1 MSGMSMQLNKL
12 LYNSDRITW
21 LYFNGIKLATVSDD
35 TNSYLA
41 LWINDDKY
49 QTTFVFLPL
58 TDDLVNKV
66 IDIHTAFKIAP
77 FMYLSTYIDEYD
89 VDVVTKITGL
99 TDDQLPLPG
108 VYYGL

>member
-1 MSGMSMQLNKL
+1 MQLNRL
-12 LYNSDRITW
+12 LYNSGTITW
-21 LYFNGIKLATVSDD
+21 LYYDGIKLATTLPDGTTSV
-35 TNSYLA
+35 SYLA
-41 LWINDDKY
+41 LWIDEDEY

-77 FMYLSTYIDEYD
+77 FMYLSTYIHEYD
-89 VDVVTKITGL
+89 VDIVTAITGL
-99 TDDQLPLPG
+99 PDEDLPEPG